1 VALGNIVNRL
11 VKIIFDK
18 LKEGMSYPINHKDIK
33 ELFKLVPEHWTKG
46 IKLVHCLGQEPYK
59 SGFSR
64 PIRKEI
70 LSNKLNL
77 SILGLKRVDVIR
89 EILTELIQGSG
100 DEANLRSKSFRE
112 LDKNQIRR
120 INEIMTPYF
129 NDFMKITKENI
140 A

>member
-1 VALGNIVNRL
+1 M
-11 VKIIFDK
+11 KIIFDK
-18 LKEGMSYPINHKDIK
+18 LKEGMSYPIGHKDIK
-33 ELFKLVPEHWTKG
+33 ELFKLVPEHWTRG
-46 IKLVHCLGQEPYK
+46 IKLIHFLGQEHHK

-64 PIRKEI
+64 PVRKEI

-77 SILGLKRVDVIR
+77 SIVGLNREDVIR
-89 EILTELIQGSG
+89 EILTELIQDSR
-100 DEANLRSKSFRE
+100 DEPNLRSKSFRE

-129 NDFMKITKENI
+129 NYFIEKTKENI